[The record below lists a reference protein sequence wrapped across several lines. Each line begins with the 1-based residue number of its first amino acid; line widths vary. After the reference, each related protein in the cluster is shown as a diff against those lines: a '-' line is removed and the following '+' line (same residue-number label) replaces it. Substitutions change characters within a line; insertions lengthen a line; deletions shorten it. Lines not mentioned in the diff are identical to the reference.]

1 MSRAV
6 AALAESNNRV
16 RLPELTFRGD
26 KMEQRHMYCRP
37 DVYLFP
43 ASAPAT
49 TGAWCVIGGTLT
61 YDVTAPHSR
70 WTHRVHVWPARSL
83 KTGKPTCAD
92 MKKLTSTATFK
103 EADWT
108 LGALR
113 HVTKTGT
120 PPAAA
125 SKAMAMTMS
134 KERTNDGDDEALP
147 SSLSQ

>member
-1 MSRAV
+1 M
-6 AALAESNNRV
+6 
-16 RLPELTFRGD
+16 
-26 KMEQRHMYCRP
+26 
-37 DVYLFP
+37 
-43 ASAPAT
+43 
-49 TGAWCVIGGTLT
+49 IGGTLT

-70 WTHRVHVWPARSL
+70 WTHRVRVWPARTQ

-103 EADWT
+103 EADWI

-113 HVTKTGT
+113 HVTKTGA

-125 SKAMAMTMS
+125 SKAMAMS
-134 KERTNDGDDEALP
+134 KERTNDGDNEALP